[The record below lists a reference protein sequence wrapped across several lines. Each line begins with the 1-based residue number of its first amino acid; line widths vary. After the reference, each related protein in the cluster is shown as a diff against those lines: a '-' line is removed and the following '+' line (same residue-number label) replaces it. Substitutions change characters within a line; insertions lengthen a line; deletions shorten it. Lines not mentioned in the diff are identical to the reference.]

1 MIASKGFQPSLPRV
15 SELLNSFFL
24 FFFFLQKFYKKVVVE
39 KTHIN
44 LFF

>member
-24 FFFFLQKFYKKVVVE
+24 FFLQKFYKKVVVE